1 MYFLEIYVFL
11 KTHDAEEIIRANQVL
26 FLIYL
31 SLGLQYILVGCSSFQ
46 ILNHISFSFWHTFA
60 CLTSEQLFMGDSFFF
75 L

>member
-1 MYFLEIYVFL
+1 MYFLEIYIFL
-11 KTHDAEEIIRANQVL
+11 KTHDAEEIIRANKVS

-31 SLGLQYILVGCSSFQ
+31 SLGIAICLGWLFSFQ